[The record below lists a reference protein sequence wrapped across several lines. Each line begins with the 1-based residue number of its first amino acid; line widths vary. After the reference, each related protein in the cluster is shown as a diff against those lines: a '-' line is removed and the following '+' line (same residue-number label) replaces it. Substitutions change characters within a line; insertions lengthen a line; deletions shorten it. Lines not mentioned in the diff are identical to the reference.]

1 MTKKSI
7 LTLTLAA
14 VALFP
19 VACTIKTTSN
29 DGSGGSDSG
38 GSTSTGGK
46 SSTGGSSATGG
57 SSTNGGS
64 SATGGSSTNGG
75 QSAAGGSSSTGG
87 ASSNGGQSTVGGASS
102 TGGAST
108 AGGSGAGGS
117 SSTVAKTRVDVTDD
131 INAATTWTAN
141 NVYVISASSTISV
154 NAALTIEP
162 GTVVKFQS
170 GAALYVDTTGQLNAI
185 GSATAHIVFTGIKDD
200 SAGGDTN
207 ADGSATK
214 PTIGDWSTIGVV
226 GNSSSFDYAEVRY
239 ADSAVA
245 LAGKN
250 QSVKHTTFTF
260 NTLALDSTNVA
271 VPASSTTIANNVF
284 FKNTH
289 PLTIDAGT
297 AVDATNTFHNP
308 SASSEVN
315 TFQAIE
321 VTTDIGNTVTWSN
334 TEVAYVL
341 SGAGATYYV
350 NSPAV
355 LTLATGVVVKLDAGA
370 ELYVNTGATLN
381 VGATTTFT
389 SYKDDS
395 KLGDSNGDGTAT
407 TPADNDW
414 SGVYVATT
422 DTWLTT
428 NVFFDN
434 LTH

>member
-75 QSAAGGSSSTGG
+75 QSAAGGGSSTGG

-141 NVYVISASSTISV
+141 NVYVISAASTIYV

-170 GAALYVDTTGQLNAI
+170 DATLYVETTGQLNAI
-185 GSATAHIVFTGIKDD
+185 GSAAAHIVFTGIKDD

-214 PTIGDWSTIGVV
+214 PAMGDWAAITVL
-226 GNSSSFDYAEVRY
+226 GNSSSFDYADIRY
-239 ADSAVA
+239 ADSAVT
-245 LAGKN
+245 LGGKN
-250 QSVKHTTFTF
+250 QSVKHSTFTF
-260 NTLALDSTNVA
+260 NTWALDAHGVTN
-271 VPASSTTIANNVF
+271 PASTTITGNAF
-284 FKNTH
+284 YKNTH
-289 PLTIDAGT
+289 AIGIDGGT
-297 AVDATNTFHNP
+297 AVDSSNTFHNP
-308 SASSEVN
+308 NATTEVN
-315 TFQAIE
+315 TFQAID
-321 VTTDIGNTVTWSN
+321 VASDIGNTVTWSN

-341 SGAGATYYV
+341 GGAGATYYV

-407 TPADNDW
+407 TSADNDW
-414 SGVYVATT
+414 SGVYVATS